1 MTLRNVSLLYRILND
16 ENRPGTFDVKQNVYA
31 SGGGGF
37 RPDKDARTTPRRKR
51 PTTRKPQRTPTTI
64 SPPTRAFSGPSTL
77 SSSPSEKF
85 SIMQDNNRK
94 KNPTPAYSRRRHDAI
109 LDALTK
115 NRLEHHRLLQEERK
129 IEGWTDGNGIICD
142 AWKCKPQHNRL
153 ISVRAPRR
161 FDPFLE
167 ESMGAL
173 ILKRNG
179 EIIFIKVG
187 KYYCMSA
194 SSIVPK
200 L

>member
-16 ENRPGTFDVKQNVYA
+16 ENRPGTFDVRQNVYA
-31 SGGGGF
+31 SGGGF
-37 RPDKDARTTPRRKR
+37 RLDKDARTTTRRKR
-51 PTTRKPQRTPTTI
+51 PTPQRTPTTI

-129 IEGWTDGNGIICD
+129 LEGWTDGGIICD
-142 AWKCKPQHNRL
+142 
-153 ISVRAPRR
+153 RR
-161 FDPFLE
+161 ME
-167 ESMGAL
+167 MQTTT
-173 ILKRNG
+173 
-179 EIIFIKVG
+179 
-187 KYYCMSA
+187 
-194 SSIVPK
+194 
-200 L
+200 

>member
-1 MTLRNVSLLYRILND
+1 MTSLIITNPLERAADSAEGIEKGGFAASSVRLKSEFANLTVTLRNVSLLYRILND
-16 ENRPGTFDVKQNVYA
+16 ENRLGTFDVKQNIYA
-31 SGGGGF
+31 SGGGF

-51 PTTRKPQRTPTTI
+51 PTTGKPQRTPTTI

-129 IEGWTDGNGIICD
+129 LEGWTDGIICD
-142 AWKCKPQHNRL
+142 
-153 ISVRAPRR
+153 RR
-161 FDPFLE
+161 ME
-167 ESMGAL
+167 MQTTT
-173 ILKRNG
+173 
-179 EIIFIKVG
+179 
-187 KYYCMSA
+187 
-194 SSIVPK
+194 
-200 L
+200 